1 MSFSGGKRQT
11 VRASIRTEIR
21 PEAEES
27 WLVLTGTLTAK
38 FKKQKSTNYIRG
50 YLSGWRHAGAI
61 FTFTS
66 TYTTTKNLEIRVKS
80 QGDYEVEVGDRF
92 ETYPYYDDISGQ
104 ILVLKAGQSE
114 WKVDYLPG
122 IDSGS
127 TITSIQW
134 QIVAQED
141 SDDSYDYVIEGNT
154 GIE

>member
-1 MSFSGGKRQT
+1 
-11 VRASIRTEIR
+11 
-21 PEAEES
+21 
-27 WLVLTGTLTAK
+27 
-38 FKKQKSTNYIRG
+38 
-50 YLSGWRHAGAI
+50 
-61 FTFTS
+61 
-66 TYTTTKNLEIRVKS
+66 
-80 QGDYEVEVGDRF
+80 